1 MSRPHGDTRV
11 GAAKSCNDFLEANWR
26 TQVAMAIVPRSWAD
40 VGGHGMT
47 RMLAPTSLAM
57 HMSNHVQPVNDSGQW
72 GKLFSEATGS
82 LHCTYCTWAE

>member
-26 TQVAMAIVPRSWAD
+26 TQVAMAIVPRPWAD

-47 RMLAPTSLAM
+47 RMLAPTSLANM
-57 HMSNHVQPVNDSGQW
+57 HMSMSSQ
-72 GKLFSEATGS
+72 
-82 LHCTYCTWAE
+82 